1 MNNALRYAGAAFA
14 LGLLLAGLMAL
25 LHNFTGERS
34 ESFAV
39 PCLLMALGLGS
50 GALVWHFPGFG
61 GSGDCGAEDFA
72 NSGEMRSGDSEAA

>member
-1 MNNALRYAGAAFA
+1 MSNALRYAGAAFA

-25 LHNFTGERS
+25 LHNLTGERS

-61 GSGDCGAEDFA
+61 DSDDCDGEGFS
-72 NSGEMRSGDSEAA
+72 NSGEMRDGDSGAV

>member
-1 MNNALRYAGAAFA
+1 MNNALRYAGAALA

-25 LHNFTGERS
+25 LHNLTGERS

-50 GALVWHFPGFG
+50 GVLVWHFPGFG
-61 GSGDCGAEDFA
+61 DSGDCDAEDFA
-72 NSGEMRSGDSEAA
+72 NSGEMRDGDSEAA